1 MRDIWYIGIDEVGR
15 GPLAGPITLAAV
27 AAKMSGSRVSIF
39 DQLPSLEG
47 IRDSK
52 KLSPARRQVWDRLIR
67 RNFAYTI
74 SSVHP
79 KTIDNHGISHA
90 AHLAVERCLKKL
102 AKTYQVGPGTCVVLL
117 DGGLHAPRAYEGQKT
132 IIRGDER
139 VPLIAAASIVAK
151 VYRDAYMRRL
161 HGRLPVYGFDR
172 HKGYGTAAHQ
182 QVIRLCGLSSYHRTT
197 FCGRIVRKEN
207 LIPKS

>member
-1 MRDIWYIGIDEVGR
+1 MRHIWYIGIDEVGR

-27 AAKMSGSRVSIF
+27 AVKMPGSRVSIF

-67 RNFAYTI
+67 RTFAYAIT
-74 SSVHP
+74 SVHP
-79 KTIDNHGISHA
+79 KTIDARGISLA

-102 AKTYQVGPGTCVVLL
+102 AAIYQLEPDTCVILL
-117 DGGLHAPRAYEGQKT
+117 DGGLRAPKAYEGQKT
-132 IIRGDER
+132 IIKGDER
-139 VPLIAAASIVAK
+139 VSLIAAASIVAK

-161 HGRLPVYGFDR
+161 HRRLPAYGFDR
-172 HKGYGTAAHQ
+172 HKGYGTAVHQ
-182 QVIRLCGLSSYHRTT
+182 QAIRLCGLSPYHRAT
-197 FCGRIVRKEN
+197 FCSRIVHREN